1 MRDGSAPV
9 GVNHMAVRKLS
20 RSFLPRVTTREGTR
34 IENGLLPWLT
44 DSNMSGSCQFMV
56 LSINHA
62 TPYHGI
68 VPSAIAITHWTSR
81 KEVVTGSKTRALELH
96 SVEVFGTAAKF

>member
-9 GVNHMAVRKLS
+9 GVNHIAVRKLS
-20 RSFLPRVTTREGTR
+20 RSFLPRVRTREGTR

-56 LSINHA
+56 VSINHA
-62 TPYHGI
+62 TPYHGL
-68 VPSAIAITHWTSR
+68 VPSAIAITHWTNGKEGLSR
-81 KEVVTGSKTRALELH
+81 LDNACACTSLHGGEL
-96 SVEVFGTAAKF
+96 AQR

>member
-1 MRDGSAPV
+1 MDVSI
-9 GVNHMAVRKLS
+9 K
-20 RSFLPRVTTREGTR
+20 PR
-34 IENGLLPWLT
+34 
-44 DSNMSGSCQFMV
+44 
-56 LSINHA
+56 

-96 SVEVFGTAAKF
+96 SVEVFGTGCQIRMTNLEAGRENTVLVIA